1 MVYEHKSYKYLYY
14 LLMGF
19 NLLTLILYLS
29 NPFLNNSGNHGLTLL
44 YISINLLFL
53 GWGYKS
59 GLKKGRR
66 INSIPRKA
74 FLSDVSHNTLQVY
87 TVFYV
92 LTFLLKYAYELHCP
106 PFDIGALVN
115 RIILGIVN
123 PYLGYTTGGSYRP
136 FGWSIYTIICFFDSV
151 FFIVGMLSWRKLK
164 KGEKYLFVVLSVIEL
179 FKGMGSGS
187 SFGELKMITTLAII
201 LLMNLKE
208 IRLTRKQ
215 KSVIWYSVAGA
226 FFLALFIFSHNMTG
240 RSGGELSDTFGESL
254 GFNNDSFINKYL
266 ISIFPD
272 SIKNL
277 YVYIC
282 HYICNGYYNLEYA
295 FNCNFEWTYFLGSN
309 DAKTHLFNV
318 LTGFDVEPLNYQ
330 IKIYK
335 NYGVDPYIYWHS
347 CYTWLANDVSL
358 YGVPIVMYFVGHF
371 CSLAMTMYRKCNDL
385 LSGIVAVIFANMII
399 YLFANNNYIAQLFY
413 SFLFLFPYWLI
424 TRYFRVR

>member
-14 LLMGF
+14 LLMWF

-44 YISINLLFL
+44 YICINLLFL

-66 INSIPRKA
+66 ISSIPRKA

-123 PYLGYTTGGSYRP
+123 PYLGYITGGSYRP

-164 KGEKYLFVVLSVIEL
+164 KGEKYLFVVLSFIEL
-179 FKGMGSGS
+179 LKGLGSGS
-187 SFGELKMITTLAII
+187 SFGEIKMITTLAIV
-201 LLMNLKE
+201 LLANLKE
-208 IRLTRKQ
+208 FQITQKQ
-215 KSVIWYSVAGA
+215 KRIIWLSVAGA
-226 FFLALFIFSHNMTG
+226 FFFAIFIFGHNMTG
-240 RSGGELSDTFGESL
+240 RSGGELSDTFGDSL
-254 GFNNDSFINKYL
+254 GFNSDSFINKYI
-266 ISIFPD
+266 ISLFPD

-295 FNCNFEWTYFLGSN
+295 FNCNYNWTYFMGSN
-309 DAKTHLFNV
+309 PAKTQFFAAL
-318 LTGFDVEPLNYQ
+318 GFDVEPLNYQ
-330 IKIYK
+330 MKIYQI
-335 NYGVDPYIYWHS
+335 YGVDPYIYWHS
-347 CYTWLANDVSL
+347 CYLWIANDVSFL
-358 YGVPIVMYFVGHF
+358 GVPFIMFFVGKF
-371 CSLAMTMYRKCNDL
+371 CSTALVLYRKYQDL
-385 LSGIVAVIFANMII
+385 LSGIVCVIFANMIVF
-399 YLFANNNYIAQLFY
+399 LFSNNNYISNLFF
-413 SFLFLFPYWLI
+413 SFLFLFPYWFF
-424 TRYFRVR
+424 TRYNRL